1 MLNIIV
7 VWSFWIEDRTFETQS
22 NPSFTHAI
30 ILSKNW
36 QKTKLESKNTMS
48 TLIRFFCVPKNS
60 FLFLKILHYFCYLAS
75 YHRLIHIW
83 NLFRDYS
90 SEIFYSSRYKC
101 HIFWDNLF
109 PRRKTAEMRKKST
122 TSKTRSWFIR
132 YFNGHIIMQVFG
144 FSLLQSS
151 ILHVARIQLGG
162 GVWMKNY
169 AYIKMR

>member
-1 MLNIIV
+1 MLNNCGLKFLNRRSYIWNAI
-7 VWSFWIEDRTFETQS
+7 QS
-22 NPSFTHAI
+22 LFHTCNH
-30 ILSKNW
+30 LSKNW

-101 HIFWDNLF
+101 HIFRDNLF